1 MTAQLAFD
9 LAQRPALGAEDFLVA
24 ESNAEAVSWLDR
36 WPDWPGRGLVLHG
49 PPGSGKS
56 HLVHVWQAATGGT
69 LLSPESVAAASA
81 GVLASGASSVA
92 LDDADRAPQN
102 EHLLHLYNSIVEA
115 GGTLLLTG
123 RTPPARWPV
132 SLADLRS
139 RLRALPAVA
148 VLSPDDSLLAALR
161 VKLFADR
168 QLRVAADLVHYLVG
182 RLERSPDAARRA
194 VAALDEAALA
204 KGREITVPLA
214 REVLFSEARAER

>member
-36 WPDWPGRGLVLHG
+36 WPDWPGRALALHG

-69 LLSPESVAAASA
+69 LLNPEDVAVARGSSMAP
-81 GVLASGASSVA
+81 GATTVA
-92 LDDADRAPQN
+92 LDDADRAPLG
-102 EHLLHLYNSIVEA
+102 EALLHLYNGIVEA
-115 GGTLLLTG
+115 GGTMLLTG
-123 RTPPARWPV
+123 RTPPARWEV
-132 SLADLRS
+132 ALADLRS
-139 RLRALPAVA
+139 RLRAIPAVA
-148 VLSPDDSLLAALR
+148 VLPPDDSLLAALL

-168 QLRVAADLVHYLVG
+168 QLRVAVDLVHYLVG

-194 VAALDEAALA
+194 VVALDEGALA

-214 REVLFSEARAER
+214 REVLFSKPREER

>member
-36 WPDWPGRGLVLHG
+36 WPDWPGRALALHG

-69 LLSPESVAAASA
+69 LLNHEDVAAAR
-81 GVLASGASSVA
+81 GDLMGPGATAVA

-102 EHLLHLYNSIVEA
+102 EALLHLYNGIVEA

-123 RTPPARWPV
+123 QTPPARWEV
-132 SLADLRS
+132 ALADLRS
-139 RLRALPAVA
+139 RLRAIPAVA
-148 VLSPDDSLLAALR
+148 VLPPDDALLAALL

-168 QLRVAADLVHYLVG
+168 QLRVAVDLVHYLVG

-194 VAALDEAALA
+194 VVALDEGALA

-214 REVLFSEARAER
+214 REVLFSKARAER